1 LYENSTRTDPNS
13 VHVINLNTNT
23 DVELQLINQLET
35 EVGVVELFCPSLT
48 DEVSSHVSTL
58 RQVA

>member
-1 LYENSTRTDPNS
+1 

-35 EVGVVELFCPSLT
+35 EVGVVELSCPSLT